1 MLSYAM
7 LCYDMLRYAVLRYAM
22 ICCAMLRCAMLCYAM
37 LRYAALMLCYA
48 MQSYA
53 ALCYAM
59 LCCAMLRYAMLCYAA
74 LCYAAK
80 RISCSKGAKVYFG
93 MSLFILRLQQPTYC
107 YNIKD
112 DCRLCR
118 LAETQRY
125 LRCVM
130 LTSKHVVIDNMA
142 FHSKGRR
149 VIFKKIMK
157 RDYHLKE
164 EMHTRLQ

>member
-1 MLSYAM
+1 MLCCAMICCVMLCCAMLCYAALCCAALCYAM
-7 LCYDMLRYAVLRYAM
+7 LCYAAL
-22 ICCAMLRCAMLCYAM
+22 CCANAMLCYAKLCCAMLCYAM
-37 LRYAALMLCYA
+37 LRYAALC
-48 MQSYA
+48 
-53 ALCYAM
+53 
-59 LCCAMLRYAMLCYAA
+59 YAMLCYAA

-80 RISCSKGAKVYFG
+80 RLSCSKGAKVYFG

-149 VIFKKIMK
+149 VIFRRFMK